1 MNRAQPTAAPALWFG
16 ALCVFLVAV
25 NLRLPITAVSP
36 VLDQVQRDE
45 GVGSGAASLLV
56 SIPVLCFA
64 LLPAAVVRFGR
75 RFGLTSAV
83 LVSLVVMVA
92 GFGLRLVPD
101 QVGLLAGTV
110 VLGVAITAGNVLIPP
125 LIKRDHSGS
134 SGSLTGLYSLGLYFG
149 AALGAGLT
157 VPLQR
162 GTGLDWRSTI
172 TLWVVVP
179 LVALAV
185 WVFRARISSG
195 GHRHRSPSGV
205 TPGPATAASPWRHRT
220 AWAVTLVFAIPA
232 LIFYAVSA
240 WLPTMLVDET
250 GRDPAAAGAV
260 LAVVNI
266 AAIPAAL
273 VVGIAANRTRRQTW
287 LTVFTG
293 LLLAVGI
300 VGFLVVPAAALTWA
314 VLLGVGLGGGTT
326 LGYALPLLR
335 SSGTAAAARLTAM
348 AQTAGFLLCAIGPV
362 AVGLLHD
369 LTHEWSAGMV
379 VLALLTAVYIVAGF
393 DAGRDVSI

>member
-1 MNRAQPTAAPALWFG
+1 TAAPALWFG

-134 SGSLTGLYSLGLYFG
+134 SGSLTGLYRLGLYFG
-149 AALGAGLT
+149 AALGAGL
-157 VPLQR
+157 PLPLPRGAGLAVDDHAVGGGAPGRAGRLGFPRPDLVGGPPAPFSQR
-162 GTGLDWRSTI
+162 GHARPCDRRFPLAASHGVGGHAGVRDPGTHILRC
-172 TLWVVVP
+172 VR
-179 LVALAV
+179 LVAD
-185 WVFRARISSG
+185 
-195 GHRHRSPSGV
+195 H
-205 TPGPATAASPWRHRT
+205 
-220 AWAVTLVFAIPA
+220 
-232 LIFYAVSA
+232 
-240 WLPTMLVDET
+240 
-250 GRDPAAAGAV
+250 AG
-260 LAVVNI
+260 
-266 AAIPAAL
+266 
-273 VVGIAANRTRRQTW
+273 
-287 LTVFTG
+287 
-293 LLLAVGI
+293 
-300 VGFLVVPAAALTWA
+300 
-314 VLLGVGLGGGTT
+314 
-326 LGYALPLLR
+326 
-335 SSGTAAAARLTAM
+335 
-348 AQTAGFLLCAIGPV
+348 
-362 AVGLLHD
+362 
-369 LTHEWSAGMV
+369 
-379 VLALLTAVYIVAGF
+379 
-393 DAGRDVSI
+393 